1 MPGPQRIVIRI
12 KKDNDGRTTLSC
24 MRADGTTT
32 WQRQE
37 GGQARFFPRHDL
49 THYAVETVL
58 GHRQGFYGL
67 VAAGWDLSDFGTP
80 WPRGRLPKDANL
92 SEIIVGF
99 FDRERAS
106 GDRSAAADLNDE
118 LANFAGENGL
128 PLPDAISDD
137 DLARIRRR
145 RAELFTLWDAVT
157 PGDALE
163 LPFDPPSAR
172 T

>member
-1 MPGPQRIVIRI
+1 MIIRI
-12 KKDNDGRTTLSC
+12 KKSADGRTALSC
-24 MRADGTTT
+24 IRADGTTT

-99 FDRERAS
+99 LDRERAS
-106 GDRSAAADLNDE
+106 AERLAANELNAE
-118 LANFAGENGL
+118 LANFAGENGV
-128 PLPDAISDD
+128 PPPGAISED
-137 DLARIRRR
+137 DLASIRRR
-145 RAELFTLWDAVT
+145 RAE
-157 PGDALE
+157 
-163 LPFDPPSAR
+163 
-172 T
+172 